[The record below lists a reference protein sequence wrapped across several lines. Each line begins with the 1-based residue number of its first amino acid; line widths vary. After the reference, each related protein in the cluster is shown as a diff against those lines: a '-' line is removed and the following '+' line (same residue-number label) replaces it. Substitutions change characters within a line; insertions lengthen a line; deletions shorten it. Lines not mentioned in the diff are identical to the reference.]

1 VISEQPHTQGAE
13 KRTLTDIEVAARL
26 GVSPF
31 TLRAWRYRGVGPRF
45 LKLGRAVRYRPDDV
59 DAYLRAALIEPQ
71 TQ

>member
-1 VISEQPHTQGAE
+1 MSSEQSHAQGAE
-13 KRTLTDIEVAARL
+13 KRTLTDLEAAARL

-45 LKLGRAVRYRPDDV
+45 LKLGRAVRYRPEDV
-59 DAYLRAALIEPQ
+59 DAYLQAALIEPQ